1 MSVVVAYK
9 WAANPQDASVNAA
22 GVIDWSRAKA
32 SISDYDPVAIE
43 LGRTLA
49 DTLGTEL
56 VGISVGTEAVGSAL
70 AKKGAISRGLDRAVV
85 VADDSVANWNQT
97 KVASALAGLVN
108 QIGDAQVILTGD
120 SSVDEGTRL
129 TSALLAGFLNLP
141 CFQEVT
147 SISVDGA
154 NVTLEQLSPTGKRVV
169 TVAGPVVVAVAADAT
184 TPRTPGMKDIL
195 AAGKKELATVAA
207 GDLELSAAEA
217 VVDSASLPA
226 VAQRTNQVFS
236 GDSAVA
242 DLVAAL
248 KTNGII

>member
-22 GVIDWSRAKA
+22 GIIDWSRAKA

-43 LGRTLA
+43 IGRNLA
-49 DTLGTEL
+49 DQLGTDL

-70 AKKGAISRGLDRAVV
+70 AKKGAISRGLDRALV
-85 VADDSVANWNQT
+85 VADNTTQGWNPT

-108 QIGDAQVILTGD
+108 QVADVKVILTGD

-129 TSALLAGFLNLP
+129 TSALLAGFLNVP

-147 SISVDGA
+147 SVSVDG
-154 NVTLEQLSPTGKRVV
+154 NTVTLEQVSASGKRALKVE
-169 TVAGPVVVAVAADAT
+169 APVVIAVAADAT

-195 AAGKKELATVAA
+195 AAGKKEMTTVAVTDLATSEAH
-207 GDLELSAAEA
+207 AE
-217 VVDSASLPA
+217 VISASLPEM
-226 VAQRTNQVFS
+226 AQRAHKVFTS
-236 GDSAVA
+236 ESAVT

-248 KTNGII
+248 KSNGVL